1 MKQERRYNIMFQM
14 DIKGEKTIANLK
26 TALAGEVMAYTKYQW
41 YANQALKDG
50 YRVLYDIF
58 NETAANENEHARM
71 WFKALHGG
79 EVPHTEENLKDAY
92 AGENYEWETMYQNFA
107 KDAEEEGN
115 LQLAAAFRNVGE
127 IEHHHRNRY
136 EKMLQ
141 QVEAGTVF
149 KRMEKVRWM
158 CLKCGY
164 ICEAK
169 EAPLKCPVC
178 QNSQANFQLLEDYD
192 C

>member
-1 MKQERRYNIMFQM
+1 MFTVNL
-14 DIKGEKTIANLK
+14 KGEKTLKNLQ

-41 YANQALKDG
+41 YAQQALKDG

-71 WFKALHGG
+71 WFKALHNG
-79 EVPHTEENLKDAY
+79 EIPGTVQNLTDAW
-92 AGENYEWETMYQNFA
+92 AGENYEWETMYDTFA
-107 KDAEEEGN
+107 KEAEEEGN
-115 LQLAAAFRNVGE
+115 TQMAELFRKVGE
-127 IEHHHRNRY
+127 IEHHHRDRY
-136 EKMLQ
+136 QTMLNEVQ
-141 QVEAGTVF
+141 GGTVF
-149 KRMEKVRWM
+149 KRDHKVKWM

-164 ICEAK
+164 ICEAE

-178 QNSQANFQLLEDYD
+178 QNSQANFQELIDYD